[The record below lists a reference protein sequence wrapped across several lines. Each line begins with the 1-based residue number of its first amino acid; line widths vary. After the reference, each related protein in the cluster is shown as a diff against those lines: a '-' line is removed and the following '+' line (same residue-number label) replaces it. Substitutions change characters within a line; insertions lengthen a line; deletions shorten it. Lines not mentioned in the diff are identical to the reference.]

1 MSADAADK
9 RPNVVA
15 VVQARMPSTRLPD
28 KVLADIAGRPM
39 VWRVVDRVRQARQ
52 VDQVVVATSTQDP
65 DRPIEAFCLKEGID
79 CHRGELKDVLD
90 RYYRAAVRYGAD
102 AVVRVT
108 ADCPLIDPDV
118 IDRAV
123 DIFQQ
128 GDYDFVSNVE
138 TPTYPDGLDVEV
150 FSSETLEKTWRDA
163 SWESERE
170 HVTTH
175 MKLPG
180 RFRTLNF
187 VNDVDLSH
195 LRWTVDEPQ
204 DMEFVR
210 AVYKRLDDQRFTMA
224 DVLALLEREPE
235 LSVINSGFDRNEG
248 LQKSLTE
255 DRLIDVER

>member
-1 MSADAADK
+1 
-9 RPNVVA
+9 
-15 VVQARMPSTRLPD
+15 MPSTRLSG
-28 KVLADIAGRPM
+28 KILADIAGRPM

-52 VDQVVVATSTQDP
+52 VEQVVVATSTQDS
-65 DRPIEAFCLKEGID
+65 DAPIEAFCLQEEID
-79 CHRGELKDVLD
+79 CHQGELEDVLD
-90 RYYRAAVRYGAD
+90 RYYRVAVRFDAD
-102 AVVRVT
+102 VIARVT

-123 DIFQQ
+123 DIFLQ

-138 TPTYPDGLDVEV
+138 MPTYPDGLDVEV
-150 FSSETLEKTWRDA
+150 FSFETLEKTWRDA

-204 DMEFVR
+204 DLEFVR
-210 AVYKRLDDQRFTMA
+210 AVYERLDDQRFTMA
-224 DVLALLEREPE
+224 DILALLEREPG
-235 LSVINSGFDRNEG
+235 LSAINSGFDRNEG
-248 LQKSLTE
+248 LQKSLRE